1 MTTTQTTPAVD
12 GAMPPL
18 TPADLEVLE
27 FERATW
33 RYQGRR
39 EAVIRLRFGISTT
52 LYTQRLLR
60 IVEHP
65 DAAAYNPQLV
75 AAIRG
80 RVARRRDQRRHE
92 NARLAGD
99 A

>member
-1 MTTTQTTPAVD
+1 MTA
-12 GAMPPL
+12 PL

-33 RYQGRR
+33 RSPARR
-39 EAVIRLRFGISTT
+39 AAVIRHRVGISPTR
-52 LYTQRLLR
+52 YAQRLL
-60 IVEHP
+60 IVVEHP

-75 AAIRG
+75 DAVRG
-80 RVARRRDQRRHE
+80 RLARHRDQRRHD
-92 NARLAGD
+92 AAVLRGD

>member
-1 MTTTQTTPAVD
+1 MSA
-12 GAMPPL
+12 PL

-33 RYQGRR
+33 RYPARR
-39 EAVIRLRFGISTT
+39 AAVIRHRFGISTT
-52 LYTQRLLR
+52 LYAQRLLR
-60 IVEHP
+60 VVEHP

-75 AAIRG
+75 AAVRG
-80 RVARRRDQRRHE
+80 RHARHRDQRRHD
-92 NARLAGD
+92 AAVLRGD